1 MNLKSCGSLVL
12 HVLLIL
18 PTRRVI
24 PVNRPRLVPLAA
36 HGFSNLP
43 IVTDI
48 KLQLHYTPDLTN
60 WDLSFTL
67 VPELFRNPTVRRCY
81 LPCPDPS
88 FTYRTQ
94 RSYRAPLGFGLIH
107 IISVSYKFQEGR
119 IGLPCKAPARPNKG
133 GSPYLL
139 WDRINIA

>member
-1 MNLKSCGSLVL
+1 MNLKSCVSLVL

-18 PTRRVI
+18 STRRVI
-24 PVNRPRLVPLAA
+24 PSKRPKLVPLFVPLVA

-43 IVTDI
+43 IMIHI

-60 WDLSFTL
+60 WDLSLTL

-81 LPCPDPS
+81 LPCPYPS

-94 RSYRAPLGFGLIH
+94 RSCRVPLGFGLIH
-107 IISVSYKFQEGR
+107 IISVSHKFQEGGSVYHVRHLPDQIRVGPR
-119 IGLPCKAPARPNKG
+119 ISCG
-133 GSPYLL
+133 
-139 WDRINIA
+139 IV